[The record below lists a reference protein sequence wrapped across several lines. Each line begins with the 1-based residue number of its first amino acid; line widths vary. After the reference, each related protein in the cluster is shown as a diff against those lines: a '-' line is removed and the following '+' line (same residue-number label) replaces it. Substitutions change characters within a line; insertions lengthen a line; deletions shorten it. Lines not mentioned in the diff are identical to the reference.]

1 MAASK
6 GVKLTAELSPES
18 SEVVAD
24 KDKLIQIITNFIH
37 NAIKFTPQGV
47 VSILTK
53 LEGADIF
60 IEVTDQGPGIREEDQ
75 AKLFQP
81 FSQIYSKGR
90 RFSGSSSGLG
100 LSISKK
106 IIELHGGHVGV
117 RSELGKGST
126 FYARFPR
133 KQK

>member
-1 MAASK
+1 M
-6 GVKLTAELSPES
+6 
-18 SEVVAD
+18 
-24 KDKLIQIITNFIH
+24 QIITNFIH